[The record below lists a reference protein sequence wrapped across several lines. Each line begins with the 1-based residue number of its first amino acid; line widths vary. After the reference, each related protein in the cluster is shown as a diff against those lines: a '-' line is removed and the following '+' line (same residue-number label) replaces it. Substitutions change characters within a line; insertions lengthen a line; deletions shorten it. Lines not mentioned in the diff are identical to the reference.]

1 MIPSNWQSTSGCI
14 FVVPSKS
21 QDWGGG
27 ISAPS
32 GNYYLAIQSA
42 YIPNYYY
49 YLARFSCGRGNLQQ
63 TVAIPPSL
71 IGSTLTIQ
79 FYVSKRFN
87 ESGTPSAAATSVSVS
102 INSVV
107 LQTVSLTNSFTQY
120 SISAPVTSATIRIQF
135 KDASQTSR
143 DLSFLLDAV
152 TLSLKGTYLIKI
164 MYSLSYIIDGLVCSL
179 SRSIERVAITLPVRL

>member
-79 FYVSKRFN
+79 FYASKRTDN
-87 ESGTPSAAATSVSVS
+87 IQLAASSVSVS
-102 INSVV
+102 INSV
-107 LQTVSLTNSFTQY
+107 LQTVSLTSSFTQY
-120 SISAPVTSATIRIQF
+120 SISAPVTSATMLIQF
-135 KDASQTSR
+135 EDASQAS
-143 DLSFLLDAV
+143 DDSSFLLDAV
-152 TLSLKGTYLIKI
+152 TLSLKGT
-164 MYSLSYIIDGLVCSL
+164 
-179 SRSIERVAITLPVRL
+179 